1 MPGIVLRIVILRS
14 VSDQVSSI
22 RKEHLISVF
31 TKLQFLD
38 NCSIAVWCQTRVAS
52 GFPLVL
58 HITRF

>member
-22 RKEHLISVF
+22 RKEHPLTVF
-31 TKLQFLD
+31 PKSQVLA

-52 GFPLVL
+52 GFLLVL
-58 HITRF
+58 HTTRF